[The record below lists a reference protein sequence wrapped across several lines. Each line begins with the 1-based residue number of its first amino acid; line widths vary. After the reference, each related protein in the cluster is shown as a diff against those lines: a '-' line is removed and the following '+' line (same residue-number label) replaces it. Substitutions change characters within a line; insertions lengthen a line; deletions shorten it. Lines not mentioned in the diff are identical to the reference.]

1 MIFAS
6 VPVIQPPEQM
16 QDTRHQWEGCGPE
29 LLIVDNTDDGAWKAI
44 AAEHGWTYLALG
56 KNLGVCPSWNLA
68 RAWFLD
74 RSTSAHDLL
83 FLFSASVAWDD
94 GLPVVMHDLNEAA
107 NWKGAQTQWG
117 GHGYAYS
124 AEVLQT
130 IGTWDEN
137 LSPGY
142 YGDTDYWYRMILAGI
157 ISGGDDAIPQVETN
171 SPKPEDARALSW
183 TGIQSNTGACL
194 GYYVARWGGPPSE
207 ETFTTPFNSG
217 LPTSWWSPAYRP
229 CLEHVDAGVV
239 RYR

>member
-1 MIFAS
+1 MIFAN

-16 QDTRHQWEGCGPE
+16 ADTWHHWEGVGSE
-29 LLIVDNTDDGAWKAI
+29 LLIVDNTPDSAWRDL
-44 AAEHGWTYLALG
+44 AAEYGWSYAALG

-74 RSTSAHDLL
+74 HNPHDYECL
-83 FLFSASVAWDD
+83 FLFSSSVAWSD
-94 GLPVVMHDLNEAA
+94 GLAVVMHDLNMAS

-124 AEVLQT
+124 ARVLRE

-157 ISGGDDAIPQVETN
+157 IGGPEAVPQIETN
-171 SPKPEDARALSW
+171 SPKPEDGRALRMV
-183 TGIQSNTGACL
+183 GLLSNTGASL
-194 GYYVARWGGPPSE
+194 DYYVAKWGGAPAH

-229 CLEHVDAGVV
+229 GLEHVDAG
-239 RYR
+239 RIEHR